1 MRQFRRQCVTGRTCA
16 HLGGM
21 GYRPVEHVTGQN
33 NARLNQAQE
42 EVMRLG
48 DAVNEMHEAA
58 GSVKRRRVSQQFL

>member
-1 MRQFRRQCVTGRTCA
+1 
-16 HLGGM
+16 M